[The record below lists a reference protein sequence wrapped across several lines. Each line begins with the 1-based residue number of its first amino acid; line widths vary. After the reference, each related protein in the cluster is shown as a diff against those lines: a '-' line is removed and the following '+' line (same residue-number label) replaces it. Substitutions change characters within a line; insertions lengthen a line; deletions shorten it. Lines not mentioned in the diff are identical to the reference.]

1 MAVYLNAEAFKSFT
15 KCICGRLRTVACHD
29 NAADKKSDSSESV
42 NKPENVKI
50 VCNAKVASY
59 LVLLNV
65 GSIYDNNNFSLILEL
80 HEHFNLAVGC
90 KARED
95 SRRMVI
101 VEELAAEFKIELA
114 AELVNSF
121 SYMLRLHLNIF
132 FVIKSDFFQHQHL
145 KNCNIRFIIILTA
158 FFFNKIC

>member
-29 NAADKKSDSSESV
+29 NAADEKSYSSESV

-50 VCNAKVASY
+50 VCYAKVASY

-65 GSIYDNNNFSLILEL
+65 GSVDDDNDLRLILEL
-80 HEHFNLAVGC
+80 HKHFNLAVRC

-95 SRRMVI
+95 SRCMVI
-101 VEELAAEFKIELA
+101 IEELAAEFKIELA

-145 KNCNIRFIIILTA
+145 KNCIIRFIIILA
-158 FFFNKIC
+158 AIFFNKIC